1 MMIVRYVAPSGRPT
15 VGVES
20 EGRVHPLP
28 GNATLGGLLRS
39 SPADI
44 RAACE
49 LALQDPGVDATEVR
63 LLPPIDSRTEVWAAG
78 VTYRRSRE
86 ARVEESDKAADVYE
100 LVYDAERPELF
111 FKSVAWRVTGHGEQ
125 ISVRRDSEIN
135 VPEPELAL
143 VLTAAGEV
151 VGYTICN
158 DVSSRSIE
166 GENPLYLPQAKVYLG
181 GCAVGPGIRPAWELA
196 DPRALGMRMEIRRGD
211 DVVWEGNAST
221 AELRRSL
228 EELVEFLF
236 REESFPDGAVLST
249 GTSLVPDLPTTLLP
263 GDRVSIRIDGI
274 GTLTSEVRHGKDD
287 MAWLAGAADRPDR
300 RPPSAEGD
308 PDDVRALDS
317 AVSG

>member
-1 MMIVRYVAPSGRPT
+1 VT

-20 EGRVHPLP
+20 EGRVRRLSDHD
-28 GNATLGGLLRS
+28 TLGGLLRS
-39 SPADI
+39 SLADI

-49 LALQDPGVDATEVR
+49 ESLQDPGIDASEIR
-63 LLPPIDSRTEVWAAG
+63 LLPPVDSRMEVWAAG

-100 LVYDAERPELF
+100 LVYDAARPELF
-111 FKSVAWRVTGHGEQ
+111 FKSVAWRVTGDGEQ

-143 VLTAAGEV
+143 ALTTAGEV

-166 GENPLYLPQAKVYLG
+166 GQNPLYLPQAKVYLG

-196 DPRALGMRMEIRRGD
+196 DPRALDMQMQIRRQGE
-211 DVVWEGNAST
+211 VVWEGSAST

-228 EELVEFLF
+228 DELVEYLF

-249 GTSLVPDLPTTLLP
+249 GTSLVPDLPTTLLS
-263 GDRVSIRIDGI
+263 GDLVSIRIDQI
-274 GTLTSEVRHGKDD
+274 GTLTSEVRRGKDEL
-287 MAWLAGAADRPDR
+287 AWLAGAADRPDR
-300 RPPSAEGD
+300 RPPSAAVAPGD
-308 PDDVRALDS
+308 APALDS
-317 AVSG
+317 TVSG

>member
-1 MMIVRYVAPSGRPT
+1 MMLIRYVGPSGRPA

-20 EGRVHPLP
+20 DGRVRPLP
-28 GNATLGGLLRS
+28 RTSTLGELLRS
-39 SPADI
+39 SLADI

-49 LALQDPGVDATEVR
+49 EALQDPGTDAREVR
-63 LLPPIDSRTEVWAAG
+63 LLPPVDSRMEVWAAG
-78 VTYRRSRE
+78 VTYHRSRE

-143 VLTAAGEV
+143 VLTTAGEV

-211 DVVWEGNAST
+211 DVVWEGSAST
-221 AELRRSL
+221 AELRRGL

-263 GDRVSIRIDGI
+263 GDRVTIGIDGI
-274 GTLTSEVRHGKDD
+274 GTLTSEVRRGKAE
-287 MAWLAGAADRPDR
+287 MAWLADAADRPDR
-300 RPPSAEGD
+300 RPPSSEGTAGD
-308 PDDVRALDS
+308 ERVVDS
-317 AVSG
+317 AVSH

>member
-1 MMIVRYVAPSGRPT
+1 
-15 VGVES
+15 
-20 EGRVHPLP
+20 
-28 GNATLGGLLRS
+28 
-39 SPADI
+39 
-44 RAACE
+44 
-49 LALQDPGVDATEVR
+49 
-63 LLPPIDSRTEVWAAG
+63 
-78 VTYRRSRE
+78 
-86 ARVEESDKAADVYE
+86 
-100 LVYDAERPELF
+100 
-111 FKSVAWRVTGHGEQ
+111 VTGHGEQ

-143 VLTAAGEV
+143 VLTTAGEV

-211 DVVWEGNAST
+211 DVVWEGSAST
-221 AELRRSL
+221 AELRRGL

-263 GDRVSIRIDGI
+263 GDRVTIGIDGI
-274 GTLTSEVRHGKDD
+274 GTLTSEVRRGKAE
-287 MAWLAGAADRPDR
+287 MAWLADAADRPDR
-300 RPPSAEGD
+300 RPPSSEGTAGD
-308 PDDVRALDS
+308 ERVVDS
-317 AVSG
+317 AVSH

>member
-1 MMIVRYVAPSGRPT
+1 MMIVRYVDRSGRPT

-20 EGRVHPLP
+20 EGRIRPLP
-28 GNATLGGLLRS
+28 ENTTLGGLLRS

-49 LALQDPGVDATEVR
+49 LALQDPGIPATEVR
-63 LLPPIDSRTEVWAAG
+63 LLPPVDSRMEVWAAG
-78 VTYRRSRE
+78 VTYHRSRE

-111 FKSVAWRVTGHGEQ
+111 FKSAAWRVTGDGEQ

-143 VLTAAGEV
+143 VLTTAGEV
-151 VGYTICN
+151 LGYTICN

-181 GCAVGPGIRPAWELA
+181 GCAVGPGIRPAWELP
-196 DPRALGMRMEIRRGD
+196 DPRDLGMRMEIRRGD
-211 DVVWEGNAST
+211 DVVWEGSAST
-221 AELRRSL
+221 AELRRGL

-263 GDRVSIRIDGI
+263 GDSVSIRIDQI
-274 GTLTSEVRHGKDD
+274 GTLTSEVRRGKAE
-287 MAWLAGAADRPDR
+287 MGWLADAVDRPDR
-300 RPPSAEGD
+300 RPPTTGPQGGA
-308 PDDVRALDS
+308 RALDS
-317 AVSG
+317 TVSG

>member
-1 MMIVRYVAPSGRPT
+1 MMIVRYVDPSGRPV

-20 EGRVHPLP
+20 DGRVRPFAE
-28 GNATLGGLLRS
+28 NTTLGALLRS

-44 RAACE
+44 REACE
-49 LALQDPGVDATEVR
+49 RALQDPGIDAAEVR
-63 LLPPIDSRTEVWAAG
+63 LLPPVDSRTEVWAAG

-211 DVVWEGNAST
+211 DVVWEGSAST
-221 AELRRSL
+221 AELRRGP

-236 REESFPDGAVLST
+236 REESFPDGVVLST

-263 GDRVSIRIDGI
+263 GDRVTIGIDEI
-274 GTLTSEVRHGKDD
+274 GTLTSEVRHGKAD
-287 MAWLAGAADRPDR
+287 MAWLAGAAERPDR
-300 RPPSAEGD
+300 QPASADAVDGT
-308 PDDVRALDS
+308 
-317 AVSG
+317 VSG